1 MYFIFYICYYY
12 IFRVYVHLF
21 HIYTGYRTEI
31 RSLIVLCIV
40 LWESGFRCGTQYIFT
55 SSESNTTLYFDEKF
69 LVILKAGFILYQ
81 TEMLRRFLLNANG
94 IRTLSLRLCS
104 TETLKPSFDAPESD
118 LEARKSIKQNDTF
131 EALLRNSIFV
141 KMGDPVGKVNI

>member
-1 MYFIFYICYYY
+1 
-12 IFRVYVHLF
+12 
-21 HIYTGYRTEI
+21 
-31 RSLIVLCIV
+31 
-40 LWESGFRCGTQYIFT
+40 
-55 SSESNTTLYFDEKF
+55 
-69 LVILKAGFILYQ
+69 
-81 TEMLRRFLLNANG
+81 MLRRFLFSANG
-94 IRTLSLRLCS
+94 IRSLPLRLCS